1 MPARSTSADL
11 PVDTVFFGDAR
22 RMADVPDNSVHLVVT
37 SPPYFNVKDYS
48 MDGWQLRRVG
58 EREAGQIGDIADY
71 SAYLR
76 RTLEV
81 LRECARVLTPNGKL
95 ALNAPL
101 MPVPKNGRVPH
112 MRQILNIAGDLERAI
127 LSELPQMR
135 LLDTYIWNRT
145 NPQKPPMFGS
155 YPYPRNFYAQNTVEF
170 LTVYVKDGAPARLS
184 DDSKKASILTKKE
197 WLTFTRQVWDIP
209 VPGRGDPAYGEHS
222 ALMPEEMARR
232 CVRLFSAAGDVVLDP
247 FAGSGTT
254 LKAAGELG
262 RRFIGYEIMENY
274 RSVIEKKLGGADAV
288 AFARSEIDEKG
299 ATKINNSELLNKIAR
314 ADCMDFLA
322 QTADDSVDLA
332 VLDPPYGM
340 GKGEWDSFRSHAEFM
355 RFTRNWIGALLPK
368 IRDGGAVY
376 IFNTPYNCAFI
387 LSHLAECGMT
397 FQNWITWDKRDGVAS
412 AKRRFVPNQEALL
425 FFTKGR
431 ARVFNADAV
440 RLPYDSPGRIAHASR
455 MGIPKNGKRWFPN
468 PGGKLCGDVWRITS
482 ERHKRK
488 VNGKTR
494 TLGHCTVKPLE
505 MIERIIKAS
514 SNPGDVVLD
523 CFVGSGTTA
532 LAARGLGRNFLCCD
546 SSPAYAKMAAER
558 LGESAPPEKEGG
570 HAPSPE
576 EISLLSGS

>member
-1 MPARSTSADL
+1 MFTRLTAADL

-22 RMADVPDNSVHLVVT
+22 RMANVPDNCVHLIVT

-48 MDGWQLRRVG
+48 LDGRQQRRVG
-58 EREAGQIGDIADY
+58 KKETGQIGDIADY
-71 SAYLR
+71 SVYLR

-81 LRECARVLTPNGKL
+81 LRECARVLAPNGKL

-101 MPVPKNGRVPH
+101 MPIPKNGRAPH
-112 MRQILNIAGDLERAI
+112 MRQIFNIPGDLERAI
-127 LSELPQMR
+127 LAELPQMR

-145 NPQKPPMFGS
+145 NPRKPPMFGS

-170 LTVYVKDGAPARLS
+170 LTVYVKDGVPARLS
-184 DDSKKASILTKKE
+184 AESKRASVLTKKE
-197 WLTFTRQVWDIP
+197 WLEFTRQVWNLP

-232 CVRLFSAAGDVVLDP
+232 CVRLFSAVGDVVLDP

-254 LKAAGELG
+254 LKAAKELG
-262 RRFIGYEIMENY
+262 RRFIGYEVMANY
-274 RSVIEKKLGGADAV
+274 RPVIEKKLGVTDAS
-288 AFARSEIDEKG
+288 AFARAEMDEKG
-299 ATKINNSELLNKIAR
+299 ATKINNSELLNRIAR

-340 GKGEWDSFRSHAEFM
+340 GKGEWDSFGNHAEFM

-376 IFNTPYNCAFI
+376 IFNSPYNCAFI
-387 LSHLAECGMT
+387 LPHLVECGMM
-397 FQNWITWDKRDGVAS
+397 FQNWITWDKRDGIAS
-412 AKRRFVPNQEALL
+412 AKSRFVPNQEALL

-431 ARVFNADAV
+431 PRVFNADAV
-440 RLPYDSPGRIAHASR
+440 RLPYDSTSRIAHASQT
-455 MGIPKNGKRWFPN
+455 GIPKNGKRWFPN
-468 PGGKLCGDVWRITS
+468 PNGKLCGDVWRVSS
-482 ERHKRK
+482 ERHKCK
-488 VNGKTR
+488 VNGR
-494 TLGHCTVKPLE
+494 TPKLAHDTVKPLE
-505 MIERIIKAS
+505 MIERIVKAS

-532 LAARGLGRNFLCCD
+532 LAARNLGRNFLCCD
-546 SSPAYAKMAAER
+546 A
-558 LGESAPPEKEGG
+558 
-570 HAPSPE
+570 SPE
-576 EISLLSGS
+576 YAELARRRLNGIAPTRADGHERHSGLSLLAG